1 MKGIVMHIILGL
13 LGVIVTILVLLNRL
27 QEGGLDIG
35 WLNPFSWRRRR
46 KYRLQHD
53 LNPAFK
59 LDSPMDVAAL
69 LMVSVAK
76 VDGDISKEQKN
87 VIIALFESEFH
98 LSAKDARD
106 LLRSSVH
113 LLEQTTEVYESPNKV
128 VERCFDKITS
138 EQSESILFLIDEVA
152 KVEGEPSQEQVKLV
166 SRLKKLWPNT
176 SNSKW

>member
-1 MKGIVMHIILGL
+1 
-13 LGVIVTILVLLNRL
+13 
-27 QEGGLDIG
+27 
-35 WLNPFSWRRRR
+35 
-46 KYRLQHD
+46 
-53 LNPAFK
+53 
-59 LDSPMDVAAL
+59 MDVAAL

-76 VDGDISKEQKN
+76 VDGDISREQKN

-98 LSAKDARD
+98 LSAKGARD

-128 VERCFDKITS
+128 VERCFDKISS

-166 SRLKKLWPNT
+166 SRIKKLWPNT
-176 SNSKW
+176 SNNKW